1 MTNNTDKVIEILL
14 AALESIYKDTLQDLV
29 TVKPIPEELLITS
42 SN

>member
-1 MTNNTDKVIEILL
+1 MTNNTYKVIEILS
-14 AALESIYKDTLQDLV
+14 AALELAYKDMLQDLV